1 MTIDAH
7 AAARACTHALR
18 WRGAA
23 RHGLARVEAIMPT
36 LSPSR
41 LVRRMARPIALC
53 TTLAASLLLAAACRS
68 EEAVRA
74 ADTVLQQP
82 AAAAAVLHK
91 GINGN
96 ELHALSDVELQ
107 TAVAHYKALGV
118 RWVRFDFDWSVIQPD
133 NSQPYRLER
142 FDTVVRR
149 LSEAGISVLGILTYT
164 PAWASGHKASKFFP
178 PLDVADYAAFAG
190 HMAAH
195 FGPLGVHAWEIWN
208 EPNLGQLWMPAPDP
222 RAYAALLRAAYRA
235 IHEAD
240 RDAIVVSG
248 GLAQP
253 GNSAGS
259 MSALDFLQ
267 AIYDNGA
274 GPYLDAVGNHPY
286 MLPAMPGDEGP
297 NNWRK
302 MYAGSQSM
310 RAVMARHDNGDKR
323 IWITEFGAP
332 THGKDSY
339 DTVITED
346 QQARML
352 AQAYRLVRTYSWAG
366 PLFWYNLR
374 DFCEYD
380 TSKTAECYYGILRQD
395 GTPKPAAQAYS
406 AATQ

>member
-1 MTIDAH
+1 MT
-7 AAARACTHALR
+7 
-18 WRGAA
+18 
-23 RHGLARVEAIMPT
+23 
-36 LSPSR
+36 
-41 LVRRMARPIALC
+41 RPIALC

-68 EEAVRA
+68 EETVRA
-74 ADTVLQQP
+74 ANTALQQP
-82 AAAAAVLHK
+82 AGAATVLHK

-96 ELHALSDVELQ
+96 ELYALSDAELQ
-107 TAVAHYKALGV
+107 TAVAHYKALGGH
-118 RWVRFDFDWSVIQPD
+118 WVRFDFDWSVIRPD
-133 NSQPYRLER
+133 NSQPYRRER

-149 LSEAGISVLGILTYT
+149 LSEAGVSVLGILTYT
-164 PAWASGHKASKFFP
+164 PAWASGHKTSKFFP
-178 PLDVADYAAFAG
+178 PLDMADYAAFAG

-208 EPNLGQLWMPAPDP
+208 EPNLGQFWMPAPDP
-222 RAYAALLRAAYRA
+222 RAYAALLKAAYRA

-286 MLPAMPGDEGP
+286 MSPAMPGDEGP

-302 MYAGSQSM
+302 MIAGSQSM
-310 RAVMARHDNGDKR
+310 RAHMARHGDGDKR

-332 THGKDSY
+332 THGRDAY
-339 DTVITED
+339 GTVITED

-352 AQAYRLVRTYSWAG
+352 AKAYRLAGYIRGPGRCSGTTCGTFASMTPARPRNAITAFCGRTAHPSPPRG
-366 PLFWYNLR
+366 LIPRRNSESFSG
-374 DFCEYD
+374 
-380 TSKTAECYYGILRQD
+380 TSRRSGA
-395 GTPKPAAQAYS
+395 PA
-406 AATQ
+406 